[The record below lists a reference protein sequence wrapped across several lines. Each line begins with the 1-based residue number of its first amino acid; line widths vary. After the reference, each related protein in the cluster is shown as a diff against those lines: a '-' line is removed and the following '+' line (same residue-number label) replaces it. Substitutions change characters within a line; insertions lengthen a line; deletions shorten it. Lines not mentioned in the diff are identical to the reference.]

1 MIKYRFFSFL
11 MLVLL
16 PVLIWGQSGALQS
29 VTIGKQMWMTRNLD
43 VSIFRNGDPIPEAKT
58 EGDWKAYNQ
67 AGEPAWCYYNNDHA
81 NGVKYGK
88 LYNWH
93 AVSDPRGLAPKG
105 WHIPSDQEWT
115 VLTDYLGGT
124 GKAGSEMKSK
134 EGCPFV
140 ASGINLFDYW
150 GGDWDAAP
158 TKILNFVSGFIGLMS
173 SG

>member
-1 MIKYRFFSFL
+1 
-11 MLVLL
+11 
-16 PVLIWGQSGALQS
+16 
-29 VTIGKQMWMTRNLD
+29 
-43 VSIFRNGDPIPEAKT
+43 
-58 EGDWKAYNQ
+58 
-67 AGEPAWCYYNNDHA
+67 
-81 NGVKYGK
+81 
-88 LYNWH
+88 
-93 AVSDPRGLAPKG
+93 VSDPRGLAPKG

-140 ASGINLFDYW
+140 ASGINLFDYG